1 MNPGAFVFRGKWQ
14 QKVRALP
21 ETGMGYTVV
30 SLALRDGRRFDQAII
45 DSGWLSRIRGLPD
58 IPFTED
64 DITDIQASHEKRAWS
79 ETP

>member
-1 MNPGAFVFRGKWQ
+1 MTPGAFQFRGKWQ
-14 QKVRALP
+14 QKVRALA

-30 SLALRDGRRFDQAII
+30 SLVLRDGRRFDQAII
-45 DSGWLSRIRGLPD
+45 DSGWLSRVRHLPD

-64 DITDIQASHEKRAWS
+64 DIADIVPSHEKWDWS